1 MHRTLILFAL
11 PLLCIAFADQASA
24 HCQVP
29 CGIYD
34 DHARIHAMEED
45 AATIGKAVA
54 NIEALSSLTDAKS
67 KNQLIRWVQTKEQH
81 ASHIIQVVSEYF
93 LTQKIKPAKQDDRK
107 AWMVYVDR
115 LVACHALMRAAM
127 KTKQSVSTGNVSSL
141 RQAIDDLGAFYP
153 PAKK

>member
-11 PLLCIAFADQASA
+11 PLLCVAFSHEAFA

-45 AATIGKAVA
+45 TATIGKAVA
-54 NIEALSSLTDAKS
+54 NIDALSGLTDAKS
-67 KNQLIRWVQTKEQH
+67 KNQLIRWVQAKEKH
-81 ASHIIQVVSEYF
+81 ASHIIQVTAEYF

-107 AWMVYVDR
+107 AWKTYVDR
-115 LVACHALMRAAM
+115 LVACHAVMRAAM